1 MCFIFLHWIPANFA
15 HSLSFLINIF
25 SFSFFLVNLCLCLLQ
40 SDSCHPQDLQAS
52 SSITQMQPI
61 MDPEV
66 SKMREGGGGRREGV
80 PFSCSHIL
88 SVLILTKRDG
98 FEFVFKYPQSPC
110 LPQKKDF
117 DWISIILRSKNQVL
131 VRIKIGKLLLV
142 QSCAIVFVGLK
153 EVLWGT

>member
-1 MCFIFLHWIPANFA
+1 MCSIFLHWIPANFA

-66 SKMREGGGGRREGV
+66 SKMREGEGGREEGGRALQLQ
-80 PFSCSHIL
+80 SH
-88 SVLILTKRDG
+88 SQCV
-98 FEFVFKYPQSPC
+98 
-110 LPQKKDF
+110 DF
-117 DWISIILRSKNQVL
+117 D
-131 VRIKIGKLLLV
+131 
-142 QSCAIVFVGLK
+142 K
-153 EVLWGT
+153 ERWV